1 MDIYYDLLCARIIY
15 IQSISINQN
24 QMFNAPH
31 VGVSD
36 KVKLGEALYKLLDKM
51 RYNNC
56 KKLGPDEHKEYSNFK
71 C

>member
-15 IQSISINQN
+15 IQSVSINQN

-51 RYNNC
+51 RYNNYLIV
-56 KKLGPDEHKEYSNFK
+56 KK
-71 C
+71 

>member
-1 MDIYYDLLCARIIY
+1 
-15 IQSISINQN
+15 
-24 QMFNAPH
+24 MFNAPH